1 MIEWYTLPENLY
13 RAYLLTGEKKYLDFA
28 REWDYTYLWDKLNAH
43 DSTIGPRH
51 AYSQVNSFS
60 SAARPIWRRGQEVPG
75 RRGKRLCACDGKHT
89 YATGGYGPAECLF
102 ADEKGFLGE
111 MLKDSWDPTKNGAV
125 YRNFGGGMVP
135 RNDNWGSCEVSCCA
149 WAVFKICNYL
159 LRITGKAKYGDWAEQ
174 MRTTVWPDSRPSIP
188 RGT

>member
-43 DSTIGPRH
+43 DSAIGPRH

-60 SAARPIWRRGQEVPG
+60 SAAMAYLATGDKKYLDAAENGYALVTE
-75 RRGKRLCACDGKHT
+75 KHT

-111 MLKDSWDPTKNGAV
+111 MLKDSWDPTP
-125 YRNFGGGMVP
+125 GGRGGLP
-135 RNDNWGSCEVSCCA
+135 GFYGSERHRLCPYAGFVG
-149 WAVFKICNYL
+149 N
-159 LRITGKAKYGDWAEQ
+159 
-174 MRTTVWPDSRPSIP
+174 RTPA
-188 RGT
+188 GNMG